1 MHRFLIPFLTAG
13 LVASAS
19 TAQPN
24 IVIILGDDIGYGNF
38 GC

>member
-1 MHRFLIPFLTAG
+1 MYRFLIPFLTAG
-13 LVASAS
+13 LVAS

-24 IVIILGDDIGYGNF
+24 IVIILGDGIGYGDF